1 VTLVAILAAA
11 GRGDRL
17 GQPKQLLDIAG
28 KPMAAWSLELFE
40 SAANVDA
47 IYVACESDLRE
58 RFEALGV
65 RYAPTKTRS
74 VVAGGA
80 TRQAS
85 VYAALSSITPAP
97 EFVLVHD
104 GARPFLSRD
113 VLGRVIAAAQ
123 RTNAAIAAVPVKDTI
138 KLARGQSIERT
149 LSRESLWSAQTPQAF
164 AYELF
169 VAAHAK
175 AIADGYAGTDDAALV
190 EHVGAPVELVM
201 GSYANIKITTPEDL
215 ELAQHLASNAEVTR
229 P

>member
-17 GQPKQLLDIAG
+17 GQPKQLLDVAG

-47 IYVACESDLRE
+47 IYVACEADQCE
-58 RFEALGV
+58 RFVALGA
-65 RYAPTKTRS
+65 RYAPTKIRS

-97 EFVLVHD
+97 AFVFVHD
-104 GARPFLSRD
+104 GARPLLSRD

-123 RTNAAIAAVPVKDTI
+123 RSNAAIAAVPVKDTI

-149 LSRESLWSAQTPQAF
+149 LSRDSLWSAQTPQAF

-175 AIADGYAGTDDAALV
+175 AIADGYVGTDDAALV
-190 EHVGAPVELVM
+190 ERMGVPVELVM

-215 ELAQHLASNAEVTR
+215 ELARHLASTAEAAR

>member
-28 KPMAAWSLELFE
+28 KPMAAWSLELFQ
-40 SAANVDA
+40 SMANIDA
-47 IYVACESDLRE
+47 IYIACEADLRE
-58 RFEALGV
+58 RFDELGA
-65 RYAPTKTRS
+65 RYAPTKTRA
-74 VVAGGA
+74 VVGGGA

-97 EFVLVHD
+97 AFVFVHD

-113 VLGRVIAAAQ
+113 VRGRVIAAAQ

-175 AIADGYAGTDDAALV
+175 AIADGYVGTDDAALV
-190 EHVGAPVELVM
+190 ERMGSPVELVM
-201 GSYANIKITTPEDL
+201 GSYENIKITTPEDL
-215 ELAQHLASNAEVTR
+215 ELARHLASNAEAAR